1 MTRIA
6 TVFGGPSPE
15 HDVSVSTGLQ
25 AARVLPDA
33 DCIYWS
39 LTGDWYLTPRNLE
52 LSDFADGVPRKSR
65 RLDLTVGP
73 GGGYRLGRK
82 RLAYDVL
89 VNCFHGGPGED
100 GTVQG
105 VWDMAGLC
113 YTGPGQGAS
122 SLGMDKLIFG
132 AAVAAAGMSTL
143 DRQLLTSR
151 FTPEFDPPYIVKP
164 RHGGSSIGIA
174 VVEDYQTALALSRSS
189 PHLADGAVIEP
200 YLEGA
205 QDIQIAVRFYPEL
218 ELSAIEEPTRSESR
232 EILTYREKYLAWG
245 DSPTVERQLP
255 AELPAGLESQIRSQA
270 VAVAELVGIRGIS
283 RVDFLVHENHLYVNE
298 INTLPGSLA
307 VYLWINP
314 LRTRAE
320 LLQDMIAEALANP
333 RVLNTAGADGT
344 ALRGGGAIAAKLA

>member
-25 AARVLPDA
+25 AARVLPEA
-33 DCIYWS
+33 DCLYWS
-39 LTGDWYLTPRNLE
+39 LTGDWYLTSRDLE

-65 RLDLTVGP
+65 RLDLVVGP

-105 VWDMAGLC
+105 IWDMAGLC

-122 SLGMDKLIFG
+122 SLGMDKLIFA
-132 AAVAAAGMSTL
+132 AAVRAAGMSTV
-143 DRQLLTSR
+143 DRHLVAPR
-151 FTPEFDPPYIVKP
+151 FAPEFDPPYIVKP
-164 RHGGSSIGIA
+164 RSGGSSIGI
-174 VVEDYQTALALSRSS
+174 VVVDDYPTALAVSRSS
-189 PHLADGAVIEP
+189 PHLTDGAVIEP

-205 QDIQIAVRFYPEL
+205 RDIQVAVRRYPEL
-218 ELSAIEEPTRSESR
+218 ELSAIEEPTRTNQR
-232 EILTYREKYLAWG
+232 EILTYSEKYLAWG
-245 DSPTVERQLP
+245 DSPAIERQLP
-255 AELPAGLESQIRSQA
+255 VVLPSSLENQVRAQA

-283 RVDFLVHENHLYVNE
+283 RVDFLVHEGYLYVNE

-307 VYLWINP
+307 VYLWIDP
-314 LRTRAE
+314 PRTRAE
-320 LLQDMIAEALANP
+320 LLRDMIAEALANP

>member
-1 MTRIA
+1 MKRIA

-25 AARVLPDA
+25 AARVLPGS
-33 DCIYWS
+33 DCLYWS
-39 LTGDWYLTPRNLE
+39 LTGDWYLTPSNLE

-65 RLDLTVGP
+65 RLDLVVGP
-73 GGGYRLGRK
+73 AGGYRLGRK
-82 RLAYDVL
+82 RLEYDIL

-105 VWDMAGLC
+105 IWDMAGLC

-122 SLGMDKLIFG
+122 SLGMDKLIFA
-132 AAVAAAGMSTL
+132 AAVQAAGLSTVERNL
-143 DRQLLTSR
+143 V
-151 FTPEFDPPYIVKP
+151 TPNYEPRFDPPYIVKP

-174 VVEDYQTALALSRSS
+174 VVDDYPTALTLANSS
-189 PHLADGAVIEP
+189 PHLSEGAVIEP

-205 QDIQIAVRFYPEL
+205 RDLQVAVRLYPTP
-218 ELSAIEEPTRSESR
+218 ELSAIEEPTRSDHR

-245 DSPTVERQLP
+245 DSPSIERQLP
-255 AELPAGLESQIRSQA
+255 AALPPVLESRIRTQA
-270 VAVAELVGIRGIS
+270 MEVAELVGIRGIS
-283 RVDFLVHENHLYVNE
+283 RVDFLVHQDQLYVNE

-307 VYLWINP
+307 VYLWIDP
-314 LRTRAE
+314 PYTRAE
-320 LLQDMIAEALANP
+320 LLADMIAEARAHP

-344 ALRGGGAIAAKLA
+344 ALRGGGRIASKLA

>member
-1 MTRIA
+1 MKRIA

-25 AARVLPDA
+25 AARVLPES
-33 DCIYWS
+33 DCLYWS
-39 LTGDWYLTPRNLE
+39 LTGDWYLTPPDLE

-65 RLDLTVGP
+65 RVDLLVGP
-73 GGGYRLGRK
+73 AGGYRMGRK
-82 RLAYDVL
+82 RLEYDVL

-105 VWDMAGLC
+105 IWDMAGLC

-132 AAVAAAGMSTL
+132 AAVRAAGMSTV
-143 DRQLLTSR
+143 DRHLV
-151 FTPEFDPPYIVKP
+151 TPRPVSDFSPPYIVKP
-164 RHGGSSIGIA
+164 RSGGSSIGIA
-174 VVEDYQTALALSRSS
+174 VVDDYPTALALARSS

-205 QDIQIAVRFYPEL
+205 RDLQIAVRRYPEP
-218 ELSAIEEPTRSESR
+218 ELSAIEEPTRSDRR

-245 DSPTVERQLP
+245 DSTTIERRLP
-255 AELPAGLESQIRSQA
+255 AKLPPSWESRIRA
-270 VAVAELVGIRGIS
+270 EAMAVAELVGIRGIS
-283 RVDFLVHENHLYVNE
+283 RVDFLAHEDRLFVNE

-307 VYLWINP
+307 VYLWIDP

-320 LLQDMIAEALANP
+320 LLRDMIAEARANP
-333 RVLNTAGADGT
+333 RVLNTTGADGT
-344 ALRGGGAIAAKLA
+344 ALRGGGQISTKLA